1 MSTFMIQHH
10 TIVSASALHDLGKI
24 AIPDSILLKPGKL
37 TKDEFEYMKSHT
49 LRGCEILDFMK
60 DDWDP
65 VTQRVTYEIIRYH
78 HERYNGKGYLDG
90 LKGEEI
96 PVSAQLVSV
105 ADVYDALIS
114 ERCYKDAYSKEDAF
128 HMIVN
133 GECGA
138 FSPKLM
144 QTFRNV
150 RTKFEEFADSMAQ

>member
-1 MSTFMIQHH
+1 MIH

-150 RTKFEEFADSMAQ
+150 RTKFEEFADSLAQ